1 MGRLPVIS
9 FRMSSPSRPT
19 SASAPAWML
28 LWALSGFSM
37 LTLETVWMR
46 EIALRAGNTV
56 MGSTLVIVVFFGFAA
71 LGNLFGARLVS
82 GSDRPLR
89 LYACCESA
97 AAMTAVLTFV
107 LGRWLW
113 SHLETPAIAL
123 SHPVVSAVLL
133 AGLPSFLSGAA
144 FPSLTEAF
152 VSSPAQRT
160 ASAGRFYGMNLLGA
174 SLGVAAG
181 AVWLPW
187 WLGVKAAFSVA
198 AAVQLSCGL
207 IALWMAAGT
216 GRCEVKKEEVRPP
229 SVPAWLGWA
238 VLTASGVFSLAAQT
252 LLIVWVRQVLEGS
265 VYATAAVLVV
275 FIGGLGLG
283 SLAAGSLR
291 RRGHPASR
299 LLALFAGTGGLLLF
313 LAPLHGTSLCLQNFA
328 LTAATPSGMMWQ
340 ALCDCA
346 VLLPLTFALGGVFPV
361 SWELVSAHAAGEGR
375 VLGLALAANK
385 LGAAAGTALAL
396 FALLP
401 AAGLAHGTHVIAWG
415 YLLLAWLPTWLA
427 DGLKTR
433 CTLGLG
439 IIAVFGAWQT
449 MQPEPALGVTSQLR
463 LIDSSVG
470 AYGPSLVVED
480 TSTGSRQIL
489 LNTRQRLS
497 GTRAAL
503 SSQQHQSWVPLLF
516 CRKPGRVVTI
526 GMAAGIS
533 AAAALDAPLTELHSI
548 ELVPEVV
555 QAAREHFSEW
565 NAALFSD
572 PRSHIHIGDGRQQLA
587 QLPGGFDA
595 IICDLFFPA
604 EEGSALL
611 YSRDFFESSR
621 HKLTP
626 GGVFCLWLPCYQHTP
641 QTAGTIIRTFTD
653 VFPHAIAVR
662 ANLDPLAPVIGLI
675 GASEP
680 LPLSSSFLTARLGT
694 SWAMSIPSPFFR
706 SADHA
711 LLLLVCDLHSAEP
724 SFGDF
729 PPITDDHPLLA
740 WLGPRQPSGKERLHG
755 FPFLDWIGRRAL
767 NARFPSCDLG
777 TTTSEHLL
785 NAIRA
790 GNFHFAASAANV
802 VLPDDR
808 RPETLRSQQ
817 VQGYLQ
823 RAAEILPGVAVPFEA
838 LGR

>member
-1 MGRLPVIS
+1 
-9 FRMSSPSRPT
+9 
-19 SASAPAWML
+19 ML

-46 EIALRAGNTV
+46 EIALRSGNTA
-56 MGSTLVIVVFFGFAA
+56 MGSTLVIIVFFGFAA

-82 GSDRPLR
+82 GSGRPLR
-89 LYACCESA
+89 LYACCEAA
-97 AAMTAVLTFV
+97 AAMAAVITFV

-113 SHLETPAIAL
+113 SHLESPVAVM
-123 SHPVVSAVLL
+123 SHPAVAAVLL
-133 AGLPSFLSGAA
+133 AGLPSFLSGVA
-144 FPSLTEAF
+144 FPSLAEAF
-152 VSSPAQRT
+152 VSSPALRT

-174 SLGVAAG
+174 ALGVAAG

-198 AAVQLSCGL
+198 SAVQFSCGL
-207 IALWMAAGT
+207 IALRMAAGT
-216 GRCEVKKEEVRPP
+216 GRPQVENEAVPP
-229 SVPAWLGWA
+229 PVSAWLGWA

-252 LLIVWVRQVLEGS
+252 LLIVWVRQILEGS
-265 VYATAAVLVV
+265 VYAVAAVLTV

-299 LLALFAGTGGLLLF
+299 LLALFAGAGGLLLF
-313 LAPLHGTSLCLQNFA
+313 LVPLVGTSLCLQNIA
-328 LTAATPSGMMWQ
+328 LTADTPSGMMWQ
-340 ALCDCA
+340 ALFACA
-346 VLLPLTFALGGVFPV
+346 ALLLPLTFALGGVFPV
-361 SWELVSAHAAGEGR
+361 AWELVSAHVSGEGR
-375 VLGLALAANK
+375 LLGRALAANK

-415 YLLLAWLPTWLA
+415 YLLLAWLPSWLTH
-427 DGLKTR
+427 DMKTR
-433 CTLGLG
+433 CTVGLG
-439 IIAVFGAWQT
+439 IIATFGAWRT
-449 MQPEPALGVTSQLR
+449 MQPEPALGVTPQLR
-463 LIDSSVG
+463 LIDTSIG

-503 SSQQHQSWVPLLF
+503 SSQRHQSWVPLLF
-516 CRKPGRVVTI
+516 CRKPERVVTI
-526 GMAAGIS
+526 GIAAGIS
-533 AAAALDAPLTELHSI
+533 AAAALDVPVKELHSI

-611 YSRDFFESSR
+611 YSREFFESSR
-621 HKLTP
+621 RKLNP
-626 GGVFCLWLPCYQHTP
+626 GGVFCLWLPCYQHTSR
-641 QTAGTIIRTFTD
+641 TAGTIIRTFTD
-653 VFPHAIAVR
+653 AFPYAIAVR
-662 ANLDPLAPVIGLI
+662 AGFDPLSPVIGLI
-675 GASEP
+675 GASGP
-680 LPLSSSFLTARLGT
+680 LPMSESFLAGQLDTPWAKSIARE
-694 SWAMSIPSPFFR
+694 SAFFR
-706 SADHA
+706 SSSHA
-711 LLLLVCDLHSAEP
+711 MLLLICDLHSAEP
-724 SFGDF
+724 GFAGF
-729 PPITDDHPLLA
+729 PPTTDDHPLLA
-740 WLGPRQPSGKERLHG
+740 WLGPRQSPAKERLHG

-767 NARFPSCDLG
+767 NARFPSCELG

-790 GNFHFAASAANV
+790 GNFYFAASAANV
-802 VLPDDR
+802 MLPGDS
-808 RPETLRSQQ
+808 RPESLRSQQ
-817 VQGYLQ
+817 VQGYHQ
-823 RAAEILPGVAVPFEA
+823 RAVDLMPGAVVPHES

>member
-1 MGRLPVIS
+1 
-9 FRMSSPSRPT
+9 
-19 SASAPAWML
+19 ML

-46 EIALRAGNTV
+46 EIALRAGNTA

-82 GSDRPLR
+82 GSGRPLR
-89 LYACCESA
+89 LYACCEAA
-97 AAMTAVLTFV
+97 AAMAAVLTFV

-113 SHLETPAIAL
+113 SHLESPVAVM
-123 SHPVVSAVLL
+123 SHPAVAAVLL
-133 AGLPSFLSGAA
+133 AGLPSFLSGVA

-152 VSSPAQRT
+152 VSSPALRT

-174 SLGVAAG
+174 ALGVTAG

-187 WLGVKAAFSVA
+187 WLGGKAAFSVA
-198 AAVQLSCGL
+198 AAVQFSCGL
-207 IALWMAAGT
+207 IALRMAAGT
-216 GRCEVKKEEVRPP
+216 GRTQVEKEVVPP
-229 SVPAWLGWA
+229 PVPAWLGWA

-252 LLIVWVRQVLEGS
+252 LLIVWVRQILEGS
-265 VYATAAVLVV
+265 VYAVAAVLAV

-291 RRGHPASR
+291 RRGHPATR
-299 LLALFAGTGGLLLF
+299 LLAFFAGAGGLMLF
-313 LAPLHGTSLCLQNFA
+313 LVPLIGASLCLQNIP

-340 ALCDCA
+340 ALFACA
-346 VLLPLTFALGGVFPV
+346 ALLLPLTFAFGGVFPV
-361 SWELVSAHAAGEGR
+361 AWELVSAHASGEGR
-375 VLGLALAANK
+375 LLGRALAANK

-415 YLLLAWLPTWLA
+415 YLLLAWLPNWLTH
-427 DGLKTR
+427 GMKTR
-433 CTLGLG
+433 CALGLG
-439 IIAVFGAWQT
+439 IIAAFGVWRT
-449 MQPEPALGVTSQLR
+449 IQPEPALGVTPQLR
-463 LIDSSVG
+463 LIDTSIG

-503 SSQQHQSWVPLLF
+503 SSQRHQSWVPLLF
-516 CRKPGRVVTI
+516 CQNPERVVTI

-533 AAAALDAPLTELHSI
+533 AAAVLDAPVKELHSI

-572 PRSHIHIGDGRQQLA
+572 PRSHIHIGDGRQKLA
-587 QLPGGFDA
+587 QLPGTFDA

-604 EEGSALL
+604 EEGCALL
-611 YSRDFFESSR
+611 YSREFFESSR
-621 HKLTP
+621 RRLSP

-641 QTAGTIIRTFTD
+641 QTAGSIIRTFTD
-653 VFPHAIAVR
+653 VFPHAIAMR
-662 ANLDPLAPVIGLI
+662 ANFDPLAPVIGLI

-680 LPLSSSFLTARLGT
+680 LPLSKPFLTAQLE
-694 SWAMSIPSPFFR
+694 SPWAKSVASQSPLFR
-706 SADHA
+706 SPEHA
-711 LLLLVCDLHSAEP
+711 LLLLICDLHSAEP
-724 SFGDF
+724 SFTDF
-729 PPITDDHPLLA
+729 PFITDNHPLLA
-740 WLGPRQPSGKERLHG
+740 WLGPRLPRGKERLHG
-755 FPFLDWIGRRAL
+755 FPFLDWVGKRAL
-767 NARFPSCDLG
+767 DARYPSCDLG
-777 TTTSEHLL
+777 ATPAEHLL

-790 GNFHFAASAANV
+790 GNFYFAASAANV
-802 VLPDDR
+802 VLPGDR

-817 VQGYLQ
+817 VQGYHQ
-823 RAAEILPGVAVPFEA
+823 RAVDLMPGAVVPLEIL
-838 LGR
+838 GR